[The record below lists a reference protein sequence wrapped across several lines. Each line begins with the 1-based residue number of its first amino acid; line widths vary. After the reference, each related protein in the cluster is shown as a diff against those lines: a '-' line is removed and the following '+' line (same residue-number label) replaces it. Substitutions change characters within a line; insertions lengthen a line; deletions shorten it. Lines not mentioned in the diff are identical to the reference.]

1 MDNKISTFHRIILW
15 IALITCI
22 PFGLG
27 NYLVPKFVTSI
38 ANVKAPDLISV
49 ACIGGF
55 LIAGFVGAA
64 LSLKSGLWNEVKI
77 TTYYLITWCLLNGT
91 RMLIY
96 IIKEKETGLIGNVI
110 CCLVIGTGLLY
121 VVISRKCCCKIKNK

>member
-55 LIAGFVGAA
+55 LIAGFVGR
-64 LSLKSGLWNEVKI
+64 SPFLKIRPMERS
-77 TTYYLITWCLLNGT
+77 
-91 RMLIY
+91 
-96 IIKEKETGLIGNVI
+96 
-110 CCLVIGTGLLY
+110 
-121 VVISRKCCCKIKNK
+121 